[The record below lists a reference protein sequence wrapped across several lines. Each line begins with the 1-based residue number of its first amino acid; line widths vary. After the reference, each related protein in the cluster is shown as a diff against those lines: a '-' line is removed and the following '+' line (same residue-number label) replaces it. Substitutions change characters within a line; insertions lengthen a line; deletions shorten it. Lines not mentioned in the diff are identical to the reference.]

1 MAKVAVSKAI
11 YAIDKPYDYLVPPEL
26 EGQVLPGMRVAV
38 PFGSGNRGSDG
49 IVLSLERQEEN
60 TPTLKPVLS
69 CLDDAPVLDE
79 KGIQLALWMRE
90 RYFCTVSDAVKAML
104 PAGMYFALRDS
115 VTLVP
120 GLEPEQIWD
129 LLSDAPAAAR
139 LAEML
144 CCWGGSGD
152 MTQIHTAF
160 GAKDPTPAIRVL
172 LDRKIAVLE
181 TSAQRAVGDKTERL
195 AVLNMPAEEAMELV
209 ASRRKRAPLR
219 YAVTELLCTLGA
231 ASTKELCYFTG
242 ASPATLRSLEKS
254 GILTLEKH
262 EVLRRVR
269 ERTWSPPDRWN

>member
-1 MAKVAVSKAI
+1 
-11 YAIDKPYDYLVPPEL
+11 
-26 EGQVLPGMRVAV
+26 
-38 PFGSGNRGSDG
+38 
-49 IVLSLERQEEN
+49 
-60 TPTLKPVLS
+60 
-69 CLDDAPVLDE
+69 
-79 KGIQLALWMRE
+79 
-90 RYFCTVSDAVKAML
+90 
-104 PAGMYFALRDS
+104 
-115 VTLVP
+115 
-120 GLEPEQIWD
+120 
-129 LLSDAPAAAR
+129 
-139 LAEML
+139 ML

-254 GILTLEKH
+254 GILTPVSYTHLDVYK
-262 EVLRRVR
+262 RQWQ
-269 ERTWSPPDRWN
+269 TCPM